1 VSKVAND
8 VVFIDESNKEYT
20 PLEYF
25 DYVKAKVRTVNKDDM
40 DSFYNQY
47 LVLLNKY
54 YLTGQLAAMK
64 KIIFHMEI
72 VEKEKEI
79 IDLGINSFV
88 YKDDIDYYIDE
99 VAKNVV
105 KIIELENYEREIP
118 DEIAD
123 IIGKTKNIFD
133 KFYVVFTDYTGK
145 VERKVEQ
152 TRREKDPILFGTFQ
166 EVKNRMIS
174 DRFYFLGDWV
184 DEYCDLTLDKMVY
197 EIKKKSDKDVKITIS
212 TPTQISELKEQL
224 LHLEEEKQKSRNS
237 FRLNN
242 NTKPLSFFDK
252 VRSVLKR

>member
-1 VSKVAND
+1 MEN
-8 VVFIDESNKEYT
+8 
-20 PLEYF
+20 
-25 DYVKAKVRTVNKDDM
+25 
-40 DSFYNQY
+40 FYNQY

-54 YLTGQLAAMK
+54 YLTGQITAMK

-79 IDLGINSFV
+79 IDLGINTFV

-118 DEIAD
+118 DEIAEVVA
-123 IIGKTKNIFD
+123 KTKNIFD

-152 TRREKDPILFGTFQ
+152 TRKEKDPILFGTFQ

-174 DRFYFLGDWV
+174 DRFYFLGDWI
-184 DEYCDLTLDKMVY
+184 DEYCDLTLDKMVS
-197 EIKKKSDKDVKITIS
+197 ETKEKSNKNIEMTIS
-212 TPTQISELKEQL
+212 TPTQIAELKEQIKQFDD
-224 LHLEEEKQKSRNS
+224 EKRQDDSSFRMNNKSRP
-237 FRLNN
+237 
-242 NTKPLSFFDK
+242 KSFFDK
-252 VRSVLKR
+252 VRTVFKR